1 MNRHTITGAPSL
13 PRRDVELTIPA
24 GGKPGQILV
33 RTAHG
38 IEWADHIAVPAP
50 TVGGMFLAGV
60 PNGTTYW
67 ATTPYPP
74 AANGDTLG
82 LVRQAANVSADDGL
96 AAVITSLINAGIM
109 KAAQE

>member
-1 MNRHTITGAPSL
+1 MWTRTGKKSYP
-13 PRRDVELTIPA
+13 PRETELTIPA
-24 GGKPGQILV
+24 GGKPGQVLV

-50 TVGGMFLAGV
+50 TIGGMFLAGFAD
-60 PNGTTYW
+60 GTTSW